1 MTGWMAAGVGSRR
14 NHIRWWYLCG
24 YGIVTPL
31 PRGFIIEEVGRGA
44 ALGEEQYLFRCV
56 NLEVQSNE
64 KSSKWLEIPLNYKS
78 N

>member
-1 MTGWMAAGVGSRR
+1 MLVD
-14 NHIRWWYLCG
+14 LCG

-31 PRGFIIEEVGRGA
+31 PWGFITEEVGRGA